1 MSILTNT
8 MSILTN
14 IVAAEEDEVEAVG
27 DSLQPVD
34 EWSGISLRDIGIAKI
49 ATLHSLLTGDLFEDA
64 AALCEPVYIS
74 PAEGALVLRLTDELK
89 DRLAKLDEESLDA
102 VAAELA
108 ATEEFE
114 MAGRDEGE
122 VLAMLADLADLAR
135 LAESQYQ
142 TLFVWMHPLRT

>member
-1 MSILTNT
+1 

-49 ATLHSLLTGDLFEDA
+49 ATLHSLLTGDLFADA

-135 LAESQYQ
+135 LAESQDQ

>member
-49 ATLHSLLTGDLFEDA
+49 ATLHSLLTGDLFEDV

-74 PAEGALVLRLTDELK
+74 PAEGALVLRLADELK

-135 LAESQYQ
+135 LAESQDQ